1 MSMRANARKF
11 KDDVYDQFARIG
23 KAVSSPKRLE
33 ILDLLC
39 QGERTVEV
47 LAREAGTTVANASRH
62 LQILRSARLVEAEKR
77 GLFVTYRL
85 ADQAVCDF
93 FHSLRKLAGSR
104 LAELDAIVRAFMT
117 RPESLE
123 PVDRSSLL
131 ERVRDGRVVLLD
143 VRPAEEYRAGHLPG
157 ARSVPLRELTHR
169 LAELPRGRK
178 IVAYCRGPYCVR
190 AIEAVEILRA
200 RGFRASRLADGPP
213 DWRAL
218 GLPLETPG
226 AEPGRVPRSQEE
238 TP

>member
-1 MSMRANARKF
+1 MRANGRKF

-62 LQILRSARLVEAEKR
+62 LQVLRSARLVEGEKR

-93 FHSLRKLAGSR
+93 FHSLRGLAEGR
-104 LAELDAIVRAFMT
+104 LAELHAIVRAFMT

-123 PVDRSSLL
+123 PIDRNSLL
-131 ERVRDGRVVLLD
+131 ERVRDGRVMLLD

-157 ARSVPLRELTHR
+157 ARSVPLRELAHR
-169 LAELPRGRK
+169 LAELPTEHE
-178 IVAYCRGPYCVR
+178 IVAYCRGPYCVL

-218 GLPLETPG
+218 GLPLEPPDNGIKPRPLRVEHTP
-226 AEPGRVPRSQEE
+226 
-238 TP
+238 